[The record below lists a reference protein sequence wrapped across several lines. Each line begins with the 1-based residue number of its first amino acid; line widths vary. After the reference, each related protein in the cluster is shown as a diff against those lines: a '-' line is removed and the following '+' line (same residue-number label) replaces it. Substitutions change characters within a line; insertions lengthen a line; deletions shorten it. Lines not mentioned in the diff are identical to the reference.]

1 MFEKTLGRFKKKTV
15 KFDGETLQLGKLQVP
30 IKEIKMVI
38 YEEPTAL
45 TAGSFFFSRTGLEIP
60 TEFEDV
66 LKYSIRFNE
75 KDREEMEEL
84 LYILGDEELDLELDI
99 VVQIDDAIQASQSIN
114 AVICP
119 NCNSTN
125 IQNIGNNKK
134 SFSVGKA
141 VGGAVLTGGLGGLGT
156 LAGFAGQKGKT
167 DKWHCQDCGNL
178 FDK

>member
-1 MFEKTLGRFKKKTV
+1 MTL
-15 KFDGETLQLGKLQVP
+15 
-30 IKEIKMVI
+30 
-38 YEEPTAL
+38 
-45 TAGSFFFSRTGLEIP
+45 
-60 TEFEDV
+60 
-66 LKYSIRFNE
+66 
-75 KDREEMEEL
+75 
-84 LYILGDEELDLELDI
+84 
-99 VVQIDDAIQASQSIN
+99 QASQSIN

-141 VGGAVLTGGLGGLGT
+141 VGGAVLTGGLGT
-156 LAGFAGQKGKT
+156 LAGFAGQIGKT